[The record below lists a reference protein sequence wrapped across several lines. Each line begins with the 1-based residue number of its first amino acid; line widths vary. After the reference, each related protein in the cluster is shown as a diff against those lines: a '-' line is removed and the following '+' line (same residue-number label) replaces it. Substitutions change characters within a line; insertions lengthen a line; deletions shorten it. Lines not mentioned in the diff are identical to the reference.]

1 MKKKLICCFLLV
13 FLFGCGQMTAYHY
26 KMTQQY
32 TVAIENE
39 SLIAQEFFRDRWPVY
54 SGALEFALEMYPN
67 NIPTVVTTIK
77 EKLDAIEPDK
87 ELTRKEIGYVLTA
100 RAFLLSEGFQ
110 ALLNQ
115 FAPVLKYIF

>member
-1 MKKKLICCFLLV
+1 
-13 FLFGCGQMTAYHY
+13 MTAYHY

-54 SGALEFALEMYPN
+54 SGALEFALEIYPN
-67 NIPTVVTTIK
+67 SIPRVVTTIK

-87 ELTRKEIGYVLTA
+87 ELTKKEIGCVLTV

-115 FAPVLKYIF
+115 LAPVMKYIF

>member
-1 MKKKLICCFLLV
+1 MKKMMVVVISIFILA
-13 FLFGCGQMTAYHY
+13 GCGQMTAYHY

-39 SLIAQEFFRDRWPVY
+39 SAIAQEFFRDRWPVY

-67 NIPTVVTTIK
+67 SIPTAVTAIK
-77 EKLDAIEPDK
+77 AKLDAIKPDK
-87 ELTRKEIGYVLTA
+87 ELTKKEIGYVLTA

-110 ALLNQ
+110 ALLSQ